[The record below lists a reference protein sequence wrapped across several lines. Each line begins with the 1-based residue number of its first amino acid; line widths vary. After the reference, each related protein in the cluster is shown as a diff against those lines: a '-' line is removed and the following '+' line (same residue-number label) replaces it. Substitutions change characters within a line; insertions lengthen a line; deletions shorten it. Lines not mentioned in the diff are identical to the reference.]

1 VSETDQ
7 LNFRVRL
14 VCELLKDRNEDKPTG
29 GRPTKEDR
37 RLLIVKD
44 MLEAIERHGV
54 EERGSVEAAFKDVV
68 QRHSTT
74 YRYVR
79 NVYYSPDPKWRRAV
93 LLRASKEHA
102 RARRDLEAFLSEKFR
117 RQRRQAREVAK
128 REIKRLLAEHEEQ
141 RHRLRLP
148 PLSPE
153 QREAVIDGFRQ
164 RVVVP
169 RMTAPCR
176 GPTFRCCKIGC
187 ARLMTPWSERE
198 PKLPSIKEAPV

>member
-1 VSETDQ
+1 MQVYRSAEKRGQTDQ

-93 LLRASKEHA
+93 LLDLAMRDPDPG
-102 RARRDLEAFLSEKFR
+102 RRYANLKRWAW
-117 RQRRQAREVAK
+117 QRK
-128 REIKRLLAEHEEQ
+128 KG
-141 RHRLRLP
+141 
-148 PLSPE
+148 
-153 QREAVIDGFRQ
+153 DKG
-164 RVVVP
+164 
-169 RMTAPCR
+169 
-176 GPTFRCCKIGC
+176 
-187 ARLMTPWSERE
+187 
-198 PKLPSIKEAPV
+198 

>member
-1 VSETDQ
+1 MPRRRNPPTGISADEISLLLADAQTPDAEIARERDAHERRKLERARDLARDRLMQVYRSAEKRGQTDQ

-93 LLRASKEHA
+93 LLDLAMRDPDPG
-102 RARRDLEAFLSEKFR
+102 RRYANLKRWAW
-117 RQRRQAREVAK
+117 QRK
-128 REIKRLLAEHEEQ
+128 KG
-141 RHRLRLP
+141 
-148 PLSPE
+148 
-153 QREAVIDGFRQ
+153 DKG
-164 RVVVP
+164 
-169 RMTAPCR
+169 
-176 GPTFRCCKIGC
+176 
-187 ARLMTPWSERE
+187 
-198 PKLPSIKEAPV
+198 